1 MTKTDIQESPFSVKH
16 TVGQMVN
23 QFLIKKIYFIFVYH
37 MTQLNIV
44 LFSGKVL
51 NCLEQ
56 VDMKNLFEINYFLN
70 KN

>member
-1 MTKTDIQESPFSVKH
+1 
-16 TVGQMVN
+16 
-23 QFLIKKIYFIFVYH
+23 

-70 KN
+70 KNWFQLVIFSEYRIIWKQNYNLKSKLKHTVG